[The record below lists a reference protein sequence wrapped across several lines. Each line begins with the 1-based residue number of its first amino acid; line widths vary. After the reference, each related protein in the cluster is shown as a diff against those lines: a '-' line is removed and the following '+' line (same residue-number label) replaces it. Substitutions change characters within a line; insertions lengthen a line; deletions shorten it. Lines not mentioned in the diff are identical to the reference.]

1 MEYNGALTHGDPIKL
16 VCEFKVASP
25 EERAAKKRE
34 LEEQILV
41 ANALENEKEEEE
53 ESDSDPEEQTIDAD
67 SSEADDEVSES
78 DLGEIPGMPDLDELS
93 EVLND

>member
-34 LEEQILV
+34 LEEQIRV
-41 ANALENEKEEEE
+41 ASNLEDENE
-53 ESDSDPEEQTIDAD
+53 ESK
-67 SSEADDEVSES
+67 SETEDI
-78 DLGEIPGMPDLDELS
+78 GEIPEMPDLDELS
-93 EVLND
+93 EVLKD